1 MSVISIQSQVVHGHV
16 GNSAAVFPM
25 QTLGI
30 DVMAVPTTLFSN
42 RPGYPTI
49 RGLVLDTELVADLLT
64 GLEERGVIDGCQV
77 ILSGYLG
84 SPEIAEV
91 VAAFVARAMRSNPTL
106 IYCCDPVI
114 GDADRGLFV
123 QHGLPELFRDRLC
136 PMANIVTPNQ
146 FELGWLRNTEIGSL
160 DDLVIAARRLAEP
173 SSSTVVVTGAH
184 LTDTREDEIDT
195 FTVEGSA
202 VWSVTTPKLPIAPS
216 GTGDLFAALLVSSL
230 IRGSTT
236 PFAMSEAVSATFAV
250 IEQTAAAGAEEM
262 RIVEAAACLSN
273 PRRFFEAVPR
283 RF

>member
-49 RGLVLDTELVADLLT
+49 RGLVLDAELVADLLT

-91 VAAFVARAMRSNPTL
+91 VAAFVARAMRRNPTL
-106 IYCCDPVI
+106 IYCCDPFI

-123 QHGLPELFRDRLC
+123 EHGLPDLFRDRL
-136 PMANIVTPNQ
+136 
-146 FELGWLRNTEIGSL
+146 
-160 DDLVIAARRLAEP
+160 
-173 SSSTVVVTGAH
+173 
-184 LTDTREDEIDT
+184 
-195 FTVEGSA
+195 
-202 VWSVTTPKLPIAPS
+202 
-216 GTGDLFAALLVSSL
+216 
-230 IRGSTT
+230 
-236 PFAMSEAVSATFAV
+236 
-250 IEQTAAAGAEEM
+250 
-262 RIVEAAACLSN
+262 
-273 PRRFFEAVPR
+273 
-283 RF
+283 